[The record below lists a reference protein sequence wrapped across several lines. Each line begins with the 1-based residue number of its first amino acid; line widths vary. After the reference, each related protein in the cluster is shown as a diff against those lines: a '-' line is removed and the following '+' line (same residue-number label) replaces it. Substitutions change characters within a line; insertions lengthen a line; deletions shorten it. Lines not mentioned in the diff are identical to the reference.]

1 MKKSNIVVLTI
12 AAVVSVFLLGLWF
25 FLGFN
30 QIDSPLDLV
39 VSVIWWVVIAASVHL
54 INKVESNRREKI
66 RSVYVGDGQ
75 LFNSE
80 SGLVAAAPGMSLM
93 DSVQNIVENLDY
105 GFEMQDF
112 PEKSEF
118 IPRLLVRT
126 TQYKSQKQED
136 SSQSQGRSQDQV
148 TWEGEVLFPNSSR
161 ARKFTSPEELQS
173 LLSIV

>member
-39 VSVIWWVVIAASVHL
+39 VSVIWWVAIVVSVL
-54 INKVESNRREKI
+54 AIGKVESNRREKI

-136 SSQSQGRSQDQV
+136 S
-148 TWEGEVLFPNSSR
+148 
-161 ARKFTSPEELQS
+161 RKTR
-173 LLSIV
+173 

>member
-30 QIDSPLDLV
+30 QVDSPLDLV
-39 VSVIWWVVIAASVHL
+39 VSVIWWVAIVVSVL
-54 INKVESNRREKI
+54 AISKVESNRRQKI

-80 SGLVAAAPGMSLM
+80 RGLVAATPGMPLL
-93 DSVQNIVENLDY
+93 DSVQKIVENLDY

-112 PEKSEF
+112 PAKDKF
-118 IPRLLVRT
+118 TPRLLVRT
-126 TQYKSQKQED
+126 TQYKNQGSDEA
-136 SSQSQGRSQDQV
+136 SQSQGRSQGEV

>member
-1 MKKSNIVVLTI
+1 MKKSNIIVLTI
-12 AAVVSVFLLGLWF
+12 AAVVSVFLLGLWY

-30 QIDSPLDLV
+30 QIDSPLDLI
-39 VSVIWWVVIAASVHL
+39 VSVIWWIVIVASVVL

-80 SGLVAAAPGMSLM
+80 SGLVAATPGMPLM

-112 PEKSEF
+112 PEKDEF
-118 IPRLLVRT
+118 TPRLLVRT

-136 SSQSQGRSQDQV
+136 SSQASQQDDV

-161 ARKFTSPEELQS
+161 ARKFTSPEELES